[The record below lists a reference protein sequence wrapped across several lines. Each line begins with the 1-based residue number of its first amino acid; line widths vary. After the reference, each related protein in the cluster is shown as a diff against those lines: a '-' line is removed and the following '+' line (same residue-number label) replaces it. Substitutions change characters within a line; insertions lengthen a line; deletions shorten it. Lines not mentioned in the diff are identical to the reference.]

1 MMKAIVSTV
10 STKAYGFVYSSK
22 VLGIQVS
29 VQQRSSFHTF
39 PAAVRSPLHVDIES
53 LECESGWDRDL
64 KRSCSQSVAGG
75 QSHGM
80 ESGITSWWFQPIWKI
95 LVKIGIFPK

>member
-1 MMKAIVSTV
+1 MQT
-10 STKAYGFVYSSK
+10 YGFVYSSK

-53 LECESGWDRDL
+53 LECESGWEVV
-64 KRSCSQSVAGG
+64 KVT
-75 QSHGM
+75 
-80 ESGITSWWFQPIWKI
+80 EWKVVL
-95 LVKIGIFPK
+95 LVGFNPFEKY